1 MFSKWMV
8 ISVISLVLIIIV
20 AIYIVQQS
28 IIKPSIEQS
37 SMEDIYPPRIHE
49 LIKDKPLNLNIT
61 IPSFQNNSYIPVKYT
76 CDGENILPDIIVENI
91 SSRTV
96 SITIIIYDPD
106 APKKPFYHWIIYDVK
121 VNGSKIVLTHGNA
134 STSGYIIR
142 NDFGDK
148 SYGGPCPPPGDKP
161 HRYVFLVLGLDTFIN
176 KVIDDY
182 NALFEEIKD
191 HVVEYGVYIGYYKR

>member
-1 MFSKWMV
+1 MFSKWMI
-8 ISVISLVLIIIV
+8 ISIISLVLIIIIAV
-20 AIYIVQQS
+20 YIIQQS
-28 IIKPSIEQS
+28 IIKPSTEQVNVQN
-37 SMEDIYPPRIHE
+37 IYPEKIQE
-49 LIKDKPLNLNIT
+49 LIKDKPLNLHVV

-76 CDGENILPDIIVENI
+76 CDGDDVLPDIIVENI

-96 SITIIIYDPD
+96 SIAIIVFDPD

-121 VNGSKIVLTHGNA
+121 VNGSKILITHVNS
-134 STSGYIIR
+134 STAGVIVR
-142 NDFGDK
+142 NDFGYK
-148 SYGGPCPPPGDKP
+148 AYRGPCPPPGDKP

-182 NALFEEIKD
+182 NALLGEIKG